1 MRRLPILLTGLALL
15 CAPVMAQ
22 TAPGPGDVAVAAPS
36 QQYCVTVMSGFP
48 NDDHVARY
56 QFFRLSQ
63 EMAVGATPQFRAAL
77 AQYGDAEVNE
87 QTPILD
93 VIEAIANPVLRQA
106 APEMVIGFM
115 EHLIDFEDR
124 CGAFLEGQINS
135 LKAYDGDLVWEDPL
149 ITEDALFL
157 RQVLS
162 ESLDR
167 AGAADNP
174 AHAFATQDYAANL
187 IQTRDNM
194 EFQVFTTEIDD
205 LEAIYMTDLD
215 GRLARSNDLI
225 NKEMDREGLDDALTL
240 AKDMDKSFKEQED
253 KRRLYTLWR
262 ILGR

>member
-1 MRRLPILLTGLALL
+1 MKRFPAVLTGLVLL
-15 CAPVMAQ
+15 CAPAIAQ
-22 TAPGPGDVAVAAPS
+22 TSASSGDVAIADPS
-36 QQYCVTVMSGFP
+36 QQYCVTIMSGFP

-56 QFFRLSQ
+56 QFFRLTQ
-63 EMAVGATPQFRAAL
+63 EMAVGSTPEFRAAL
-77 AQYGDAEVNE
+77 AQYGDADVNA

-124 CGAFLEGQINS
+124 CGAYLEGQINS
-135 LKAYDGDLVWEDPL
+135 LKAYDGELTLEDPL

-157 RQVLS
+157 RQILS

-167 AGAADNP
+167 AGAGQDTI
-174 AHAFATQDYAANL
+174 HIFASQDYAADL
-187 IQTRDNM
+187 IRTRDNM

-205 LEAIYMTDLD
+205 LEALYMTDLD
-215 GRLARSNDLI
+215 GRLARSNDII
-225 NKEMDREGLDDALTL
+225 NKEMDREGLDDAVTL
-240 AKDMDKSFKEQED
+240 ATDMDKDFKEKED
-253 KRRLYTLWR
+253 QRRLYTLWR